1 MHTIWSYR
9 GNRPTNTHPQTGPIT
24 IHCAAAIAQCNERL
38 EQEKKQHT
46 NDSVRITST
55 DITLLLLLLLSCAK
69 SHMLL
74 CDCYL
79 HAELNGSG

>member
-38 EQEKKQHT
+38 EQEKEAAH
-46 NDSVRITST
+46 
-55 DITLLLLLLLSCAK
+55 
-69 SHMLL
+69 
-74 CDCYL
+74 
-79 HAELNGSG
+79 E